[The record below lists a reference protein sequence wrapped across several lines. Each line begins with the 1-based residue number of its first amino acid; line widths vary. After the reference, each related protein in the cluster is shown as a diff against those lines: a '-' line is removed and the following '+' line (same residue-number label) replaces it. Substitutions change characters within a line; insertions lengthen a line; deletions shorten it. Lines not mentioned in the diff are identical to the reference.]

1 VQKTTGSRRDQ
12 MLLFARNFLK
22 HPRMLGSVIPSSRFL
37 IDGLLKHLD
46 FNRARV
52 IVEYG
57 PGVGTITTH
66 VLKRMHP
73 DAKLVVIEMN
83 DDFVRFL
90 RENVRDPRLHVVHGS
105 AADVGPEL
113 KKLGYDRADYAIS
126 GIPFSTMPPE
136 VRADILQKTNAV
148 LDPQGAFLVYQ
159 FSPSIGMHLERAF
172 GQVTRTFEPLNIPP
186 AQLYVARPR
195 AVA

>member
-1 VQKTTGSRRDQ
+1 
-12 MLLFARNFLK
+12 
-22 HPRMLGSVIPSSRFL
+22 
-37 IDGLLKHLD
+37 
-46 FNRARV
+46 
-52 IVEYG
+52 
-57 PGVGTITTH
+57 
-66 VLKRMHP
+66 MHP

-105 AADVGPEL
+105 AADVAAEL
-113 KKLGYDRADYAIS
+113 KKLGFDRADYAIS

-148 LDPQGAFLVYQ
+148 LNPQGAFLVYQ